1 MGKDFDWS
9 YAVDLTMVNI
19 LSLTKQPF
27 SEFRCLA
34 LRRVYSNIHH
44 CYMLIYDFKNF
55 GANPVALP

>member
-34 LRRVYSNIHH
+34 LRRVYSDISSLLHVNI
-44 CYMLIYDFKNF
+44 
-55 GANPVALP
+55 